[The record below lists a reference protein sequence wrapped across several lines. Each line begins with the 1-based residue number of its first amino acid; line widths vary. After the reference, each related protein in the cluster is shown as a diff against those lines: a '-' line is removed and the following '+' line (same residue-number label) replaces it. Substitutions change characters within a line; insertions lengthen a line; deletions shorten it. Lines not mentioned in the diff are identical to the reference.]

1 MRERQERFT
10 HGWRC
15 AYHSQVDAVGAV
27 VEEGAYKEGL
37 LCRSSEGIQLC
48 THAPWSFR
56 VIDTIV
62 HSARLHV
69 ADAGLAVVRLLVRH
83 GGDAC
88 CDSV

>member
-1 MRERQERFT
+1 MRECQERFT
-10 HGWRC
+10 EGWRF

-69 ADAGLAVVRLLVRH
+69 ADACQGLAVVSAAWWGRML
-83 GGDAC
+83 
-88 CDSV
+88 